1 MRNFFAITSSESIHR
16 IKPAAVC
23 STTAPLPQAFQHF
36 NRLLAEE
43 SPHKPF
49 KPKALST
56 QPLENDYEVPKSTH
70 HRAFQNQGST
80 WLLKQLS
87 LSKSNYTQ
95 GTAIAAKLVP
105 IDPNPLKSH
114 VLLVPPSFTRYCALT
129 WQEGT
134 GRCHG
139 GASRTPTPPG
149 HPRKC
154 ETVKGDSRGGRMITK
169 TKDTKRSREE
179 IGGCPTKVECE
190 TKATR
195 LLLQLIRT

>member
-1 MRNFFAITSSESIHR
+1 MLDSQKERRREYDINKQINSTLTPYRITTITTSARDMRNFFAITSSESIHR

-80 WLLKQLS
+80 WLLKHLP

-114 VLLVPPSFTRYCALT
+114 VLLVPPSFIRYCALT
-129 WQEGT
+129 W
-134 GRCHG
+134 
-139 GASRTPTPPG
+139 
-149 HPRKC
+149 
-154 ETVKGDSRGGRMITK
+154 
-169 TKDTKRSREE
+169 
-179 IGGCPTKVECE
+179 
-190 TKATR
+190 
-195 LLLQLIRT
+195 